1 MFIVNNGSITGDKT
15 LNIGTYTKYDVVF
28 KFEEGE
34 FVYADKFALTIG
46 NETSKLY
53 GFLDETG
60 CIRFTLFDFA
70 WIEDAETSAS
80 IIVTKNGSTILT
92 DTITIQAQP
101 QGGSA
106 SSGMIINDVTT
117 LTEITPKENNV
128 YRKTLSANDNVSF
141 VVSGDKPINFELWLN
156 MTSVV
161 SFTFSNSILWCKVDV
176 VESSNLPPLFNDA
189 NTLYVIACR
198 YDGTNVI
205 ANLAYKKQ

>member
-28 KFEEGE
+28 KFEESE
-34 FVYADKFALTIG
+34 FVYADKFVLTIG
-46 NETSKLY
+46 NETSELY

-60 CIRFTLFDFA
+60 CIRFTLFNID
-70 WIEDAETSAS
+70 WLQDAETSAS
-80 IIVTKNGSTILT
+80 ISVEKNGVEILS
-92 DTITIQAQP
+92 DTITIDAQP

-106 SSGMIINDVTT
+106 SSGMIINDVST
-117 LTEITPKENNV
+117 LSDISPKDNNV
-128 YRKTLSANDNVSF
+128 YRKTLAANDSVSF
-141 VVSGDKPINFELWLN
+141 NVSGDKPINFELWLN

-176 VESSNLPPLFNDA
+176 VDSANLPPLFNQA
-189 NTLYVIACR
+189 NTLYVVACR